1 MSAINE
7 NEKINKM
14 VNTIKEME
22 NTIKEKKGGN
32 IEEQLESDGQQFDS
46 DGQQF
51 DSDGEQSDSD
61 GKHISLDKRVRWDS
75 IYDMKDSTST
85 NKSSNPNVKMYGLAS
100 SRSTGQF
107 SGEKKEST
115 SGAGTDKS
123 SKPVVKMYGL
133 ASRSTNQFSEDN
145 KESTSGV
152 GSDKSSKPVVKKYER
167 TSVQKY
173 TIPISGMLVTED
185 EYKEFERNF
194 KYLLETNNKN
204 RGTCFPRPDWLREYG
219 FDTSKETLIKL
230 GFKVASCQPESVS
243 KEFGWDFKEY
253 PPNTR
258 RAHFE
263 VLPFAGH
270 EHKKDGTMRYVDY
283 RPKPGSNNQTNSTVG
298 SMGMGPSIYQ
308 DGGAVFGF
316 GFGGS
321 YVSSGPMMPSC

>member
-1 MSAINE
+1 MSAIKE

-14 VNTIKEME
+14 ENTIKEME
-22 NTIKEKKGGN
+22 ATIKEKKDMMIEELHQKEMDKKNGGN
-32 IEEQLESDGQQFDS
+32 KDMMIEELLNKVLHQIETDSTCRVANNLLQFDS
-46 DGQQF
+46 D
-51 DSDGEQSDSD
+51 EE
-61 GKHISLDKRVRWDS
+61 S
-75 IYDMKDSTST
+75 IIDDEDTST
-85 NKSSNPNVKMYGLAS
+85 NKSSKPVANMYGFAS
-100 SRSTGQF
+100 
-107 SGEKKEST
+107 
-115 SGAGTDKS
+115 
-123 SKPVVKMYGL
+123 
-133 ASRSTNQFSEDN
+133 SRSTNQFSEDN

-152 GSDKSSKPVVKKYER
+152 GTDKRSKPVVKKYER
-167 TSVQKY
+167 NPVQK
-173 TIPISGMLVTED
+173 TIPLSGMLVTED
-185 EYKEFERNF
+185 EYNEFERNF

-204 RGTCFPRPDWLREYG
+204 RGCCFPRPDWLREYG

-230 GFKVASCQPESVS
+230 GFKVASCQPESIS
-243 KEFGWDFKEY
+243 KEYGWDFKSC
-253 PPNTR
+253 PNTR